1 MARAEPLGGERS
13 LTVADGTRIVYRT
26 FGHGPRWLVI
36 CNGYGGSFGSW
47 DGVEPFIAS
56 RVTALVW
63 DYRGQH
69 RSGMPQRDALTLDH
83 QVDDLRAL
91 LAAEG
96 IERYTLMG
104 WSVGVQ
110 VALAAWRDDP
120 DPVDGLILLN
130 GAHERLLTH
139 IMGGRLGGL
148 MRPAV
153 RAAGRWLP
161 RVAPALR
168 PVVRRLIRSEG
179 LLPFLD
185 RIGAVRNRPENLPEA
200 IEQFIDLDFGAFFH
214 MVALADM
221 QRTEAWLHEIDVPTL
236 VVASGADVLTP
247 PSVMRRAYARIPRAW
262 YHEFPDGTHYTVMEY
277 PEQVARLIVE
287 HLERLPP
294 VG

>member
-1 MARAEPLGGERS
+1 MAHLEPGGERE
-13 LTVADGTRIVYRT
+13 LIAADGTRIVYRIL
-26 FGHGPRWLVI
+26 GRGPRWLVV

-47 DGVEPFIAS
+47 DAVAPRIADD
-56 RVTALVW
+56 VTMLVW

-69 RSGMPQRDALTLDH
+69 RSGMPSRDALTLDH
-83 QVDDLRAL
+83 QVADLRAL

-96 IERYTLMG
+96 IGRHALLG

-130 GAHERLLTH
+130 GAHERILTH
-139 IMGGRLGGL
+139 IMGGRLG
-148 MRPAV
+148 RFATPAV

-168 PVVRRLIRSEG
+168 PVVRRLIHSEG
-179 LLPFLD
+179 MLPFLD
-185 RIGAVRNRPENLPEA
+185 RIGAVRNRPPMLPEA
-200 IEQFIDLDFGAFFH
+200 MQQFIDLDFGAFFH
-214 MVALADM
+214 MVALAQN
-221 QRTEAWLHEIDVPTL
+221 QRTEDWLYQIDVPTL
-236 VVASGADVLTP
+236 IIASGDDMLTP

-287 HLERLPP
+287 HMGRLPP
-294 VG
+294 V